1 MNTEIVIDSAC
12 DLPAEMKE
20 KYKVLPFRIIINDQ
34 EYRAGKD
41 IDIQQVYEHIRKK
54 NYPKTAQV
62 SPHDYKETFTEL
74 AKNKKDCIYLAF
86 SAAMSGSFQT
96 AKLIANE
103 VKNEYPDFNIE
114 IIDSKAGSTALGL
127 LVNHTKK
134 LLDNGLP
141 LKKVAKIIQAEREN
155 LIHLFSLDNLT
166 TLQRG
171 GRLSKGKAFIGNIL
185 NIKPILEVV
194 DGEIVLSKKVRG
206 QQRMLKTL
214 ITEMENKS
222 QDLSKQIIG
231 ISHADDEE
239 LALKLKDKI
248 KDKYN
253 PDGFLINMISPVLGA
268 HLGIGGI
275 GIFFFSKPLKLIQTR
290 NCSSNGC

>member
-12 DLPAEMKE
+12 DLPSEMKE
-20 KYKVLPFRIIINDQ
+20 KYRVLPFRILINDQ
-34 EYRAGKD
+34 EYKAGKN
-41 IDIQQVYEHIRKK
+41 IDIEQVYEHLRNK

-62 SPHDYKETFTEL
+62 SPIDYKEIFTEL
-74 AKNKKDCIYLAF
+74 AKNKKDCIYIAF

-96 AKLIANE
+96 AKLIAHE

-127 LVNHTKK
+127 LVNYAAS
-134 LLDNGLP
+134 LLDNDFS
-141 LKKVAKIIQAEREN
+141 LKEVAKIIRTEREN
-155 LIHLFSLDNLT
+155 LIHLFSLDSLS

-194 DGEIVLSKKVRG
+194 DGEIILSKKVRG
-206 QQRMLKTL
+206 QNRMLKTL
-214 ITEMENKS
+214 INEMDNKS
-222 QDLSKQIIG
+222 YNLSNQIIG

-239 LALKLKDKI
+239 LALKLRDKI
-248 KDKYN
+248 KEKYN

-275 GIFFFSKPLKLIQTR
+275 GIFFFSKPPEP
-290 NCSSNGC
+290 NPN